1 MNKSQRTSIVIVRF
15 VVLSGY
21 LLMVLAPF
29 YWLFITSLKSKLDIL
44 TTNIQYWPKHITF
57 ENYIALFET
66 SNFDVFF
73 KNSII
78 LSLAT
83 GFFGTSLAVLGGYAM
98 ARFKFKGHTLVIY
111 ALLLTQLIPGVLILV
126 PTIIMYSKLGLI
138 NSMSG
143 LILFYTVGTIPFSLI
158 LMRSFFDRIPMDL
171 EDAAL
176 IDGCNKMQALF
187 RIILPLMIPG
197 VIATFIFAFIGAWN
211 DLLGAVMFI
220 SSDSLKTIPVGLNMF
235 IHNYDIDWGVMTA
248 GGIAA
253 TIPTLIMFAIVQR
266 FVVEGLTDGA
276 VKG

>member
-1 MNKSQRTSIVIVRF
+1 
-15 VVLSGY
+15 
-21 LLMVLAPF
+21 
-29 YWLFITSLKSKLDIL
+29 
-44 TTNIQYWPKHITF
+44 
-57 ENYIALFET
+57 
-66 SNFDVFF
+66 
-73 KNSII
+73 
-78 LSLAT
+78 
-83 GFFGTSLAVLGGYAM
+83 
-98 ARFKFKGHTLVIY
+98 
-111 ALLLTQLIPGVLILV
+111 
-126 PTIIMYSKLGLI
+126 
-138 NSMSG
+138 
-143 LILFYTVGTIPFSLI
+143 
-158 LMRSFFDRIPMDL
+158 MRSFFDRIPMDL

>member
-1 MNKSQRTSIVIVRF
+1 MNKKQRTPVVIVRF
-15 VVLSGY
+15 VVLLGY

-29 YWLFITSLKSKLDIL
+29 YWLFITSLKPKLDIL

-57 ENYIALFET
+57 DNYIYLFET
-66 SNFDVFF
+66 SNFALFF

-98 ARFKFKGHTLVIY
+98 ARFKFKGHNLVIY
-111 ALLLTQLIPGVLILV
+111 GLLLTQLIPGVLVLV
-126 PTIIMYSKLGLI
+126 PTIIMYSKLGLT
-138 NSMSG
+138 NTMGG

-171 EDAAL
+171 EEAAL
-176 IDGCNKMQALF
+176 IDGCNKMQSLF
-187 RIILPLMIPG
+187 KIILPLMVPG

-253 TIPTLIMFAIVQR
+253 TVPSLIMFAVMQR

>member
-1 MNKSQRTSIVIVRF
+1 MNKKQRTSIVIVRF
-15 VVLSGY
+15 VVLLGY

-29 YWLFITSLKSKLDIL
+29 YWLFITSLKPKLDIL

-57 ENYIALFET
+57 DNYIYLFET
-66 SNFDVFF
+66 SNFAVFF

-83 GFFGTSLAVLGGYAM
+83 GLFGTSLAVLGGYAM
-98 ARFKFKGHTLVIY
+98 ARFKFRGHKLVIY
-111 ALLLTQLIPGVLILV
+111 GLLLTQLIPGVLVLV
-126 PTIIMYSKLGLI
+126 PTIIMYSKLGLT
-138 NSMSG
+138 NTMGG

-171 EDAAL
+171 EEAAL
-176 IDGCNKMQALF
+176 IDGCNKMQSLF
-187 RIILPLMIPG
+187 KIILPLMVPG

-211 DLLGAVMFI
+211 DLLGAVMII

-253 TIPTLIMFAIVQR
+253 TVPSLIMFAFMQR
-266 FVVEGLTDGA
+266 FVVNGLTDGA

>member
-1 MNKSQRTSIVIVRF
+1 MNKKQRTLIVIVRF
-15 VVLSGY
+15 VVLLGY

-29 YWLFITSLKSKLDIL
+29 YWLFITSLKPKLEIL

-57 ENYIALFET
+57 DNYIYLFKT
-66 SNFDVFF
+66 SNFAVFF

-98 ARFKFKGHTLVIY
+98 ARFKFRGHKLVIY
-111 ALLLTQLIPGVLILV
+111 GLLLTQLIPGVLVLV

-138 NSMSG
+138 NTMGG

-171 EDAAL
+171 EEAAW
-176 IDGCNKMQALF
+176 IDGCNKMQSLF
-187 RIILPLMIPG
+187 KIILPLMVPG

-211 DLLGAVMFI
+211 DLFGAVMFI

-253 TIPTLIMFAIVQR
+253 TVPSLIMFAVVQR
-266 FVVEGLTDGA
+266 FVVEGMTDGA
-276 VKG
+276 IKG

>member
-1 MNKSQRTSIVIVRF
+1 MNKKQRTPIVIVRF
-15 VVLSGY
+15 VVLLGY

-29 YWLFITSLKSKLDIL
+29 YWLFITSLKPKLDIL

-57 ENYIALFET
+57 DNYIYLFET
-66 SNFDVFF
+66 SNFAVFF

-83 GFFGTSLAVLGGYAM
+83 GFFGTCLAVLGGYAM
-98 ARFKFKGHTLVIY
+98 ARFKFRGHKLVIY
-111 ALLLTQLIPGVLILV
+111 GLLLTQLIPGVLVLV
-126 PTIIMYSKLGLI
+126 PTIIMYSKLGLT
-138 NSMSG
+138 NTMGG

-158 LMRSFFDRIPMDL
+158 LMRNFFDRIPMDL
-171 EDAAL
+171 EEAAL
-176 IDGCNKMQALF
+176 IDGCNKMQSLF
-187 RIILPLMIPG
+187 KIILPLMVPG

-211 DLLGAVMFI
+211 DLLGAVMII

-253 TIPTLIMFAIVQR
+253 TVPSLIMFAVMQR

>member
-1 MNKSQRTSIVIVRF
+1 MNKKQRAPIVIVRF
-15 VVLSGY
+15 VVLLGY

-29 YWLFITSLKSKLDIL
+29 YWLFITSLKPKLDIL

-57 ENYIALFET
+57 DNYIYLFET
-66 SNFDVFF
+66 SNFHIFF

-83 GFFGTSLAVLGGYAM
+83 GLFGTCLAVLGGYAM
-98 ARFKFKGHTLVIY
+98 ARFKFRGHKLVIY
-111 ALLLTQLIPGVLILV
+111 GLLLTQLIPGVLVLV
-126 PTIIMYSKLGLI
+126 PTIIMYSKLGLT
-138 NSMSG
+138 NTMGG

-171 EDAAL
+171 EEAAL
-176 IDGCNKMQALF
+176 IDGCNKMQSLF
-187 RIILPLMIPG
+187 KIILPLMLPG
-197 VIATFIFAFIGAWN
+197 VIATFIFAFVGAWN
-211 DLLGAVMFI
+211 DLLGAVMII

-253 TIPTLIMFAIVQR
+253 TVPSLIMFAFMQR
-266 FVVEGLTDGA
+266 FVVNGLTDGA

>member
-1 MNKSQRTSIVIVRF
+1 MYKKQRTPIVIVRF

-29 YWLFITSLKSKLDIL
+29 YWLFITSLKPKLDIL
-44 TTNIQYWPKHITF
+44 TTDIQYWPKHITF
-57 ENYIALFET
+57 DNYIYLFET
-66 SNFDVFF
+66 SNFAVFF

-98 ARFKFKGHTLVIY
+98 ARFKFRGHNLVIY
-111 ALLLTQLIPGVLILV
+111 GLLLTQLIPGVLVLV
-126 PTIIMYSKLGLI
+126 PTIIMYSKLGLT
-138 NSMSG
+138 NTMGG

-171 EDAAL
+171 EEAAL
-176 IDGCNKMQALF
+176 IDGCNKMQSLF
-187 RIILPLMIPG
+187 KIILPLMVPG

-211 DLLGAVMFI
+211 DLLGAVMLI

-253 TIPTLIMFAIVQR
+253 TVPSLIMFAFMQR
-266 FVVEGLTDGA
+266 FVVNGLTDGA

>member
-1 MNKSQRTSIVIVRF
+1 MNKKQRTPIVIVRF
-15 VVLSGY
+15 VVLLGY

-29 YWLFITSLKSKLDIL
+29 YWLFITSLKPKLDIL

-57 ENYIALFET
+57 DNYIYLFET
-66 SNFDVFF
+66 SNFSVFF

-83 GFFGTSLAVLGGYAM
+83 GFFGTCLAVLGGYAM
-98 ARFKFKGHTLVIY
+98 ARFKFRGHKLVIY
-111 ALLLTQLIPGVLILV
+111 ALLLTQLIPGVLVLV
-126 PTIIMYSKLGLI
+126 PTIIMYSKLGLT
-138 NSMSG
+138 NTMGG

-171 EDAAL
+171 EEAAW
-176 IDGCNKMQALF
+176 IDGCNKMQSLF
-187 RIILPLMIPG
+187 QIILPLMVPG

-211 DLLGAVMFI
+211 DLLGAVMII

-253 TIPTLIMFAIVQR
+253 TVPSLIIFAVMQR

-276 VKG
+276 IKG

>member
-111 ALLLTQLIPGVLILV
+111 ALLLTQLIPGVLIEWTYPFLH
-126 PTIIMYSKLGLI
+126 GWD
-138 NSMSG
+138 NS
-143 LILFYTVGTIPFSLI
+143 V
-158 LMRSFFDRIPMDL
+158 
-171 EDAAL
+171 
-176 IDGCNKMQALF
+176 
-187 RIILPLMIPG
+187 
-197 VIATFIFAFIGAWN
+197 
-211 DLLGAVMFI
+211 
-220 SSDSLKTIPVGLNMF
+220 
-235 IHNYDIDWGVMTA
+235 
-248 GGIAA
+248 
-253 TIPTLIMFAIVQR
+253 
-266 FVVEGLTDGA
+266 
-276 VKG
+276 

>member
-1 MNKSQRTSIVIVRF
+1 MNKKQRTTIAIVRF
-15 VVLSGY
+15 VVLLGY

-29 YWLFITSLKSKLDIL
+29 YWLFITSLKPKLDIL

-57 ENYIALFET
+57 DNYIYLFET
-66 SNFDVFF
+66 SNFAVFF

-83 GFFGTSLAVLGGYAM
+83 GFFGTCLAILGGYAM
-98 ARFKFKGHTLVIY
+98 ARFKFRGHNLVIY
-111 ALLLTQLIPGVLILV
+111 ALLLTQLIPGVLVLV
-126 PTIIMYSKLGLI
+126 PTIIMYSKLGLT
-138 NSMSG
+138 NTMGG

-171 EDAAL
+171 EEAAW
-176 IDGCNKMQALF
+176 IDGCNKMQSLF
-187 RIILPLMIPG
+187 KIILPLMVPG

-211 DLLGAVMFI
+211 DLLGAVMII

-253 TIPTLIMFAIVQR
+253 TVPSLILFAFMQR
-266 FVVEGLTDGA
+266 FVVNGLTDGA